1 MAEPFSPLNY
11 AEENNKTSW
20 YTSAAAGF
28 ASGLIKVPE
37 GVVSLAAELIDLGLD
52 TNKAAEVEKF
62 FDELNPFDEVAE
74 ANAAGKITEALTS
87 IAIPGGYGF

>member
-52 TNKAAEVEKF
+52 TNKAAEVENF
-62 FDELNPFDEVAE
+62 LMN
-74 ANAAGKITEALTS
+74 
-87 IAIPGGYGF
+87 